1 MNKNVRE
8 AQQHAEK
15 IEHYYQHAGAAGYC
29 QVNDYYF
36 QMIKCLEREYPG
48 ADNADA
54 IALIKA
60 RIDDARPKMV
70 EIKKREDDQS
80 NHTV

>member
-15 IEHYYQHAGAAGYC
+15 IDHYYQHAGAAGYC
-29 QVNDYYF
+29 QANDHYF
-36 QMIKCLEREYPG
+36 QMIKCLEREYPVAG
-48 ADNADA
+48 NADA

-60 RIDDARPKMV
+60 RIDDARPTMA
-70 EIKKREDDQS
+70 EMKKREDDQS
-80 NHTV
+80 NHSE